1 MGSRLNISHWRIREG
16 VSRLFLTVFDEISQ
30 IGEPPTFVRPLDPL
44 LVGSLMPIHLLRRR

>member
-44 LVGSLMPIHLLRRR
+44 LMGSLTPIHLLRCR